1 MRKEGWLH
9 VPTTTNLTQLYQ
21 EYRHAMTALSY
32 RLIGSWS
39 EAEDLVQ
46 DVFAELQQNEQLD
59 DIRQPKSYLMRAVVN
74 RSLNALKSPR
84 LSRETYT
91 GPWLPEPVFDPG
103 PETQLDRVLREEQ
116 VSYAFMVLLE
126 RLTPE
131 ERTVFVLR
139 ESFAMEYEEIA
150 DILGKSVVACRKLL
164 SRARQKVKSEPAM
177 AAAPANDQKAET
189 WSREFLKAA
198 KTGDFGPLLELIRED
213 AVLISDGGGKV
224 RAAINPILSRARVIA
239 FWQGI
244 QAKGTLQ
251 GDWVP
256 TRINGETG
264 LVHYRDGKVVHIIMF
279 EGDAQGRIRRFYLV
293 SNPDKLIGAPPPSHK

>member
-1 MRKEGWLH
+1 MRKEGWL
-9 VPTTTNLTQLYQ
+9 PMPSTTNLAQLYQ

-32 RLIGSWS
+32 RLTGSWS

-46 DVFAELQQNEQLD
+46 DVFAELQQNELLD

-91 GPWLPEPVFDPG
+91 GPWLPEPVFEPQ
-103 PETQLDRVLREEQ
+103 PATQLDRLLLEEQ

-164 SRARQKVKSEPAM
+164 SRARQKIKSEPAT
-177 AAAPANDQKAET
+177 AAPADGKKAET
-189 WSREFLKAA
+189 WSREFMKAA
-198 KTGDFGPLLELIRED
+198 TSGNFGPLLDLIRED

-224 RAAINPILSRARVIA
+224 RAAINPILTRARIIA

-244 QAKGTLQ
+244 QAKGTLR

-256 TRINGETG
+256 TRINGEMG

-279 EGDAQGRIRRFYLV
+279 EGDTQGRIRRFYMV
-293 SNPDKLIGAPPPSHK
+293 SNPDKLTGAPARHK

>member
-1 MRKEGWLH
+1 MRKEGWFH
-9 VPTTTNLTQLYQ
+9 MPTTTNLTQLYQ

-103 PETQLDRVLREEQ
+103 LETQLDRVLREEQ

-150 DILGKSVVACRKLL
+150 DLLGKSVVACRKLL

-177 AAAPANDQKAET
+177 AAAPANDQMAET

-198 KTGDFGPLLELIRED
+198 KTGDCGPLLELIRED

-293 SNPDKLIGAPPPSHK
+293 SNPDKLIGAPPPGHK